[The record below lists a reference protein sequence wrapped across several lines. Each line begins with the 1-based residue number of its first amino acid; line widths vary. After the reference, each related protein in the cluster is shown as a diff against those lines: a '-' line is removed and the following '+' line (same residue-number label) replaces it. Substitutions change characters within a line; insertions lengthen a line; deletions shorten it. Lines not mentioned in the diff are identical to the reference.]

1 MNAEH
6 GWPHRVVSRPGVYR
20 RDRAGARGQHL
31 TLNAWIARLP
41 VGVAGLIVSLLAF
54 GYIVLWPLFVEHIL
68 Q

>member
-1 MNAEH
+1 
-6 GWPHRVVSRPGVYR
+6 V
-20 RDRAGARGQHL
+20 
-31 TLNAWIARLP
+31 NAWIARLP